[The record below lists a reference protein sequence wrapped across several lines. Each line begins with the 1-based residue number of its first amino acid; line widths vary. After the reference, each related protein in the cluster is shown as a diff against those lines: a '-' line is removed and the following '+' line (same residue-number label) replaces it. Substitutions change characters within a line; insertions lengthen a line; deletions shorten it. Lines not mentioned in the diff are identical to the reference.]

1 MVTLQ
6 KTRRLGAIAILAVGA
21 VHLEQYLGSGYHSI
35 PTIGPLFLLNAVSSG
50 VVAIGLLMPIER
62 VFHDR
67 GAQLASGLLAA
78 AAVAIAAGSLIAL
91 FISENGKLFGFS
103 ESGYRAA
110 IVIRH
115 RRRGCDD
122 RATGAGSCPQHHAG
136 SLGPRCDPFRGT
148 LGLAVARRTA
158 RERTATPATSP
169 LQSGPCAR
177 RVLSL
182 LRTVVTC

>member
-78 AAVAIAAGSLIAL
+78 AAVAIAAGALIAL

-110 IVIRH
+110 IVIAIVAEAVTIVLLAPVAVLNIM
-115 RRRGCDD
+115 
-122 RATGAGSCPQHHAG
+122 RAAS
-136 SLGPRCDPFRGT
+136 GPG
-148 LGLAVARRTA
+148 
-158 RERTATPATSP
+158 ATPSAEP
-169 LQSGPCAR
+169 LGSR
-177 RVLSL
+177 
-182 LRTVVTC
+182 